1 MTTLSWPQAA
11 AWRLAQHGL
20 LERAPQ
26 GALLPLVT
34 RIIALHAQVLSAAE
48 LAAWQRVDGLTPTAV
63 RDAVWQDRTLVK
75 TWAMRGTL
83 HLVPAAELPLLAAAA
98 RTRTQWRSALVL
110 KYHGMTL
117 AEMEAIVSGTRAAL
131 DGQCLTREE
140 LAEAVTAHTGQPQL
154 REKMRSGWGSLL
166 KPAAYHG
173 YLCFGPNRG
182 TNVTFVRPDQWIGGW
197 QELDPQDA
205 LLEVARRYWR
215 TFGPATRDDFARWWG
230 VEVKDIRPTY
240 DRLLPELAEITIE
253 GKKAWALAETLE
265 KLQAMP
271 DARLI
276 RLLPGFDPYIVSVN
290 AAHRPHIMLP
300 AFHDKISRKGAW
312 ISPVVLVDG
321 RTAGVWQHEVK
332 KGRLL
337 VRVEPFEPF
346 TAEIE
351 QGVEAEA
358 QRLGAFLS
366 AEPEVAYGVVFPGA
380 VTVTPESDEA

>member
-1 MTTLSWPQAA
+1 MTTISWPQAA

-34 RIIALHAQVLSAAE
+34 RIVALHAQVLSSAE
-48 LAAWQRVDGLTPTAV
+48 LAAWQRVEGLGPNDV
-63 RDAVWQDRTLVK
+63 RDAIWQDRTLVK

-83 HLVPAAELPLLAAAA
+83 HLVPATELPLVAAAA
-98 RTRTQWRSALVL
+98 HTRTSWRSAPVL
-110 KYHGMTL
+110 KYAGLTL
-117 AEMEAIVSGTRAAL
+117 DEMEAIITGTRDAL

-140 LAEAVTAHTGQPQL
+140 LADAVAEKTGKPEL

-197 QELDPQDA
+197 LEHDPQDA

-240 DRLLPELAEITIE
+240 ERLLPELEEVSVA
-253 GKKAWALAETLE
+253 GKKAWALRETVE
-265 KLQAMP
+265 AIEAMP

-276 RLLPGFDPYIVSVN
+276 RLLPGFDPYVVSVN
-290 AAHRPHIMLP
+290 ATHRPQIMLP

-337 VRVEPFEPF
+337 VRVEPFEAF
-346 TAEIE
+346 TPEIE
-351 QGVEAEA
+351 QGIEAEA
-358 QRLGAFLS
+358 QRLGAFLGAA
-366 AEPEVAYGVVFPGA
+366 AEVTYGVVFPGSG
-380 VTVTPESDEA
+380 TVTSESDDA